1 MKAFV
6 VERYGDSDGTRIADV
21 PEPVPGAGEVL
32 VRIHAASLNPIDF
45 KTREGRVKAILPYS
59 LPFILGS
66 DLAGVVEKLGPD
78 VKQFKVGDEVYG
90 RASKMRIGSFAEAI
104 AISEDNIAPK
114 PSNLDMCQ
122 AASIPLAGLT
132 AWQAFV
138 DRAKLRP
145 GQKVLVHA
153 GSGGGGTLAIQIP
166 SHLGALVATTTST
179 PNVDWVRKLGADNVI
194 DYRKQDF
201 TKLVRDYDV
210 VLDTLGGQ
218 ALAKSVG
225 VLRSGGKIV
234 SISGPPDPAFAREI
248 GAGKPLVFAMF
259 LMSLGIRLR
268 AGSRGVGYEF
278 FFMRPSGAQL
288 RELTKLIEAN
298 KLKPVVDRVFPF
310 SQVKAALDYLET
322 GRAKG
327 KVVLQMVKK

>member
-6 VERYGDSDGTRIADV
+6 VERYGNDEGTRFADV
-21 PEPVPGAGEVL
+21 PEPVPGEGEVL

-45 KTREGRVKAILPYS
+45 KTREGKVKAILPYK

-66 DLAGVVEKLGPD
+66 DLAGVVEKLGPGANT
-78 VKQFKVGDEVYG
+78 FKVGDEVYG

-104 AISEDNIAPK
+104 AIAESDIAPK
-114 PSNLDMCQ
+114 PASLDMCQ
-122 AASIPLAGLT
+122 AASVPLVGLT

-145 GQKVLVHA
+145 GQKVLIHA
-153 GSGGGGTLAIQIP
+153 GSGGVGTLAIQIAK
-166 SHLGALVATTTST
+166 HLGALVATTTST
-179 PNVDWVRKLGADNVI
+179 ANVDWVRKLGADTVI

-201 TKLVRDYDV
+201 TKLVRDYDM
-210 VLDTLGGQ
+210 VLDTLGGRT
-218 ALAKSVG
+218 LARSVG
-225 VLRSGGKIV
+225 VLRAGGRIV
-234 SISGPPDPAFAREI
+234 SIAGPPDPAFAKEI
-248 GAGKPLVFAMF
+248 GANPLLVFAMF

-268 AGSRGVGYEF
+268 TFPRAIRYEF
-278 FFMRPSGAQL
+278 FFMRPSGEQL
-288 RELTKLIEAN
+288 RELTKLIDAG

-310 SQVKAALDYLET
+310 SQAKAAFDYLEK

-327 KVVLQMVKK
+327 KVVLKMK

>member
-6 VERYGDSDGTRIADV
+6 VERYGDSEGTRFADV
-21 PEPVPGAGEVL
+21 PEPVPGEGEVL

-45 KTREGRVKAILPYS
+45 KTREGKVKAILPYK

-66 DLAGVVEKLGPD
+66 DLAGVVEKLGPGAHT
-78 VKQFKVGDEVYG
+78 FKVGDEVYG

-104 AISEDNIAPK
+104 AISEADLAPK
-114 PSNLDMCQ
+114 PTSIDMCQ
-122 AASIPLAGLT
+122 AASVPLVGLT

-145 GQKVLVHA
+145 GQKVLIHA
-153 GSGGGGTLAIQIP
+153 GSGGVGTLAIQIA

-179 PNVDWVRKLGADNVI
+179 ANVDWVRALGADSVI

-201 TKLVRDYDV
+201 SKLVRDYDV
-210 VLDTLGGQ
+210 VLDTLGG
-218 ALAKSVG
+218 ATLAKSVG
-225 VLRSGGKIV
+225 VLRAGGKIV
-234 SISGPPDPAFAREI
+234 SISGPPDPAFAKEI
-248 GAGKPLVFAMF
+248 GANPLLTFAMF

-268 AGSRGVGYEF
+268 AGARGVHYEF

-288 RELTKLIEAN
+288 RELGKLIDAG
-298 KLKPVVDRVFPF
+298 KIKPVVDRVFPF
-310 SQVKAALDYLET
+310 SQAKAAFDYLEK
-322 GRAKG
+322 GHAKG
-327 KVVLQMVKK
+327 KIVLKIK